1 MSNQQKFV
9 HRKALSAVSAM
20 TEYRASVR
28 RYKKEI
34 RKMSKEDIECWNED
48 QDRKSWTCLS
58 FAFG

>member
-1 MSNQQKFV
+1 
-9 HRKALSAVSAM
+9 M

-28 RYKKEI
+28 RYKKEF